1 MLPEKVPWQMRGY
14 KSASEVHALLP
25 AFLQRPLEP
34 YKKRDV
40 ASYLERLKGELKK
53 GQSVALS
60 MSPHSSP
67 VSATQLSS
75 MPLLAKKV
83 AELQRRPSLTERQT
97 TRQLPITQRSRSI
110 TYVPP
115 SRPQSI
121 KSWLNS
127 GQWNNTPAYLSL
139 GQTSK
144 QNNAKASPKRNKK
157 RLTEVSCF

>member
-1 MLPEKVPWQMRGY
+1 MRLSCRFILANQLKPEHLSYIVLPEKVPWQMRSY
-14 KSASEVHALLP
+14 KNASEVHALLP

-83 AELQRRPSLTERQT
+83 AEPRGPSLTE
-97 TRQLPITQRSRSI
+97 
-110 TYVPP
+110 
-115 SRPQSI
+115 
-121 KSWLNS
+121 
-127 GQWNNTPAYLSL
+127 
-139 GQTSK
+139 SK
-144 QNNAKASPKRNKK
+144 LRANYR
-157 RLTEVSCF
+157 